1 MKKFLIGNLFFNYL
15 FLCLIAGGL
24 FFNALNVYAQEELK
38 SALKD
43 VAGKINKLAEV
54 KKDAD
59 LTEQEKEQKEIQAR
73 AEALNKVLSLTL
85 LEDED
90 LKNKLNNLKDLNAE
104 NEKTRDALLGLLE
117 ENKNVYGTIR
127 DRLVDDIT
135 PSEVKELAKDF
146 KDWHTL
152 VYIPKTENIV
162 AFTLVFQEK
171 TILNLTGN
179 RLEKIK
185 LDLEKLENANLIKN
199 EDTQVLFAE
208 AVARLKKAESLN
220 EEASILVMENI
231 TVKLFPMN
239 ALDSATSTE
248 AVLAATS
255 TPSGF
260 FGWVSAL
267 KAKLIGVGAD
277 NATATAT
284 VAVPVNDENT
294 AEKKPE
300 FKIPVNKDAVGKKQP
315 PTVKSLVQ
323 ESLKQVKETYKIFSE
338 ISKIVK
344 EKVGLE

>member
-171 TILNLTGN
+171 TILNLILS
-179 RLEKIK
+179 RL
-185 LDLEKLENANLIKN
+185 
-199 EDTQVLFAE
+199 
-208 AVARLKKAESLN
+208 
-220 EEASILVMENI
+220 
-231 TVKLFPMN
+231 
-239 ALDSATSTE
+239 
-248 AVLAATS
+248 
-255 TPSGF
+255 F
-260 FGWVSAL
+260 FLSSSSRGEL
-267 KAKLIGVGAD
+267 
-277 NATATAT
+277 
-284 VAVPVNDENT
+284 
-294 AEKKPE
+294 
-300 FKIPVNKDAVGKKQP
+300 
-315 PTVKSLVQ
+315 
-323 ESLKQVKETYKIFSE
+323 
-338 ISKIVK
+338 
-344 EKVGLE
+344 

>member
-24 FFNALNVYAQEELK
+24 FFNA
-38 SALKD
+38 
-43 VAGKINKLAEV
+43 LAEV

-185 LDLEKLENANLIKN
+185 LDLEKLEKIEKELSK
-199 EDTQVLFAE
+199 V
-208 AVARLKKAESLN
+208 R
-220 EEASILVMENI
+220 
-231 TVKLFPMN
+231 
-239 ALDSATSTE
+239 
-248 AVLAATS
+248 
-255 TPSGF
+255 
-260 FGWVSAL
+260 
-267 KAKLIGVGAD
+267 AKL
-277 NATATAT
+277 
-284 VAVPVNDENT
+284 
-294 AEKKPE
+294 
-300 FKIPVNKDAVGKKQP
+300 
-315 PTVKSLVQ
+315 
-323 ESLKQVKETYKIFSE
+323 
-338 ISKIVK
+338 
-344 EKVGLE
+344 